1 MQREGCDVRGLADA
15 FRSTRS
21 AGETRTKP
29 VARGSLDEQD
39 AGDEGDGDDEGA
51 IVQFAAVS
59 TLSVHD
65 VAPDTVYPELHVGW
79 HVEPLGRVSVQSPTA
94 PFAGGTAASHA
105 LSLRTHAAGG
115 PYDSAC
121 EPVYDVNSLQASWVQ

>member
-1 MQREGCDVRGLADA
+1 MP
-15 FRSTRS
+15 
-21 AGETRTKP
+21 P
-29 VARGSLDEQD
+29 VARGSLDVQD
-39 AGDEGDGDDEGA
+39 AGDEGDHDDEGA

-79 HVEPLGRVSVQSPTA
+79 HVEPLRRVSVQLLAA

-115 PYDSAC
+115 PS
-121 EPVYDVNSLQASWVQ
+121 EG

>member
-1 MQREGCDVRGLADA
+1 MNVPLDVKLWMVYSPTAV
-15 FRSTRS
+15 TVP
-21 AGETRTKP
+21 P

-39 AGDEGDGDDEGA
+39 AGDEGEGDDEGA

-79 HVEPLGRVSVQSPTA
+79 HVEPLGRVSVQLPAA
-94 PFAGGTAASHA
+94 PLAGGTAASHA

-115 PYDSAC
+115 PWLPLVEYA
-121 EPVYDVNSLQASWVQ
+121 